1 MSDAMGEHTGLAR
14 AGAGDHEQWAITM
27 HDRIELFGIEAVG
40 KRTRTVVIEHL
51 VRTATVIPLVVRLVG
66 RFGRCFRVR
75 RHHTTPGRVVGEQLG
90 LGRIRHD
97 PVILEKGCGDAV
109 ASRELDRKR
118 ISVAAIGPSITLS
131 LNSLVVTS
139 VLINPRLVDGYC
151 GLLVEQ
157 RNEGPVEMAVEWCQ
171 FRHIW

>member
-1 MSDAMGEHTGLAR
+1 M
-14 AGAGDHEQWAITM
+14 
-27 HDRIELFGIEAVG
+27 
-40 KRTRTVVIEHL
+40 
-51 VRTATVIPLVVRLVG
+51 
-66 RFGRCFRVR
+66 
-75 RHHTTPGRVVGEQLG
+75 
-90 LGRIRHD
+90 
-97 PVILEKGCGDAV
+97 

-139 VLINPRLVDGYC
+139 VLIDPRFVDGYC